1 MKNRNPVET
10 LANTRHEFGEHGGV
24 NMSVEASTTFT
35 VMHSNIMPE
44 IFGGKKGPD
53 RGGCYLY
60 GRHFNPTVYNLGKQL
75 AALEGTEA
83 AYCTAS
89 GMSAISATLMQLC
102 NQGDHIVSS
111 NAVYGGS
118 YALLHDLLPPK
129 TGISS
134 TLVDITDLDAV
145 EAAITPRTRVIYT
158 ESMANPT
165 LRIAD
170 IPRLSAI
177 AKRHGIKLV
186 VDNTFSPLVLSPIKL
201 GADIVV
207 HSMTKFISGASD
219 HIAGA
224 ICADSEFIQQL
235 MDLHTG
241 MLMILG
247 PTMDPQVAF
256 NINLRIPHLPIRM
269 IEHAQRTH
277 TFAERLNE
285 MGMAV
290 TYPGL
295 PDHPDHALMSELH
308 CRDYGYGGIL
318 TLDMGTVENAN
329 ELLDLLQNEYHFGY
343 VAVSLGYFDTLMSC
357 SGSSTSSEMTD
368 EDKTAAHISPGLVR
382 LSIGYT
388 GTTEQ
393 RWSQLAAALE
403 QVGAVPKKRT
413 A

>member
-1 MKNRNPVET
+1 
-10 LANTRHEFGEHGGV
+10 
-24 NMSVEASTTFT
+24 
-35 VMHSNIMPE
+35 
-44 IFGGKKGPD
+44 
-53 RGGCYLY
+53 
-60 GRHFNPTVYNLGKQL
+60 
-75 AALEGTEA
+75 
-83 AYCTAS
+83 
-89 GMSAISATLMQLC
+89 
-102 NQGDHIVSS
+102 
-111 NAVYGGS
+111 
-118 YALLHDLLPPK
+118 
-129 TGISS
+129 
-134 TLVDITDLDAV
+134 
-145 EAAITPRTRVIYT
+145 
-158 ESMANPT
+158 
-165 LRIAD
+165 
-170 IPRLSAI
+170 
-177 AKRHGIKLV
+177 
-186 VDNTFSPLVLSPIKL
+186 
-201 GADIVV
+201 
-207 HSMTKFISGASD
+207 
-219 HIAGA
+219 
-224 ICADSEFIQQL
+224 
-235 MDLHTG
+235 
-241 MLMILG
+241 
-247 PTMDPQVAF
+247 
-256 NINLRIPHLPIRM
+256 M